1 MPVYLRRYS
10 LFLFLLAAWP
20 RLATAATPI
29 DRSRISIQYI
39 DEEYDA
45 YRRKGDTF
53 FKAGR
58 YSEARQQYQNCLEV
72 PGFENDEYAKGR
84 IEVTTRCLALLQQA
98 DDALQNQNDTLV
110 VQTLQQVLNLNP
122 ADELLISRIAE
133 HYELE
138 GNNLFANDRLIEART
153 YYVRAAT
160 YARQIR
166 NRVKMST
173 LDTQIRAIDVRLDQL
188 ENEREAFL
196 RTAPR
201 RLPKAMPALPVKS
214 RVDPTKPL
222 LKIGL
227 AVITAGSGLLAYSL
241 GHDFEVKKEQVERL
255 NAEFDLNND
264 GILDKPDQSG
274 TYKDATEQLQKA
286 AEQQG
291 LYRICLGVA
300 TAALLGEAYLFLHK
314 PQPRPTNLFWR
325 PSATSYGLT
334 IGYRF

>member
-1 MPVYLRRYS
+1 MLFFLRQYS
-10 LFLFLLAAWP
+10 LFFALLVAWP
-20 RLATAATPI
+20 QLATAAVTVAHTKGNGG
-29 DRSRISIQYI
+29 YI

-45 YRRKGDTF
+45 YRRKGDAF

-110 VQTLQQVLNLNP
+110 VQTLQQVLALNP
-122 ADELLISRIAE
+122 ADELLISRITE

-138 GNNLFANDRLIEART
+138 GNTLFAADRLMEART
-153 YYVRAAT
+153 YYVRAAG
-160 YARQIR
+160 YAKQVR
-166 NRVKMST
+166 NRLKMST
-173 LDTQIRAIDVRLDQL
+173 LETQIRAIDIRLEQL
-188 ENEREAFL
+188 ENEREVFL
-196 RTAPR
+196 RASPR
-201 RLPKAMPALPVKS
+201 KLPKTIPTVPVKS

-222 LKIGL
+222 LKISL
-227 AVITAGSGLLAYSL
+227 AVLTAGSGLLAYSL
-241 GHDFEVKKEQVERL
+241 RRDFEDKKEVVERL
-255 NAEFDLNND
+255 GAELDPDNK
-264 GILDKPDQSG
+264 GIKPDQFPA
-274 TYKDATEQLQKA
+274 YREAAEQVRKA
-286 AEQQG
+286 YEQQG

-300 TAALLGEAYLFLHK
+300 TAAILGEAYLFLHK
-314 PQPRPTNLFWR
+314 PPPRPTSFFWR

>member
-1 MPVYLRRYS
+1 MSFCLRRYS
-10 LFLFLLAAWP
+10 LYVLLLAAWP
-20 RLATAATPI
+20 RLTTAATPVEHN
-29 DRSRISIQYI
+29 RLSRPYI

-45 YRRKGDTF
+45 YRRKGDAF

-72 PGFENDEYAKGR
+72 PGFENDDYAKKR
-84 IEVTTRCLALLQQA
+84 IEVATRCLALLQQA

-110 VQTLQQVLNLNP
+110 VQTLQQVLSLNP
-122 ADELLISRIAE
+122 ADELLIGRIAE

-138 GNNLFANDRLIEART
+138 GNNLFANDRLIEARM
-153 YYVRAAT
+153 YYQRAAT
-160 YARQIR
+160 YASQVR

-173 LDTQIRAIDVRLDQL
+173 LDTQIRAIDVRLEQL
-188 ENEREAFL
+188 ENERETFL

-201 RLPKAMPALPVKS
+201 KPPKAIPAVPVKS

-241 GHDFEVKKEQVERL
+241 GHDVDVKAEQLERL
-255 NAEFDLNND
+255 NADFDLNKD
-264 GILDKPDQSG
+264 GFLDKPDQYP

-286 AEQQG
+286 IEQRG

-300 TAALLGEAYLFLHK
+300 AAAILGEAYLFLHK
-314 PQPRPTNLFWR
+314 PQPRQASFFWR